1 MWWAAETGGV
11 TPRISAW
18 VAGDSLGAE
27 ERVREAEGQM
37 PLRHPPGGAQKGPR
51 AGVSALLVGE
61 PTGGR
66 GGNECRGR
74 LRGGDLGPE
83 MRMRVTQGRRKLC
96 KGPEAAGLVRVKCLV
111 RVGPAG
117 RPRGPRIPL
126 GVLGASF
133 ARGGCPL
140 VASCAGS
147 VALSTVY
154 RPVKRP
160 GTVWTMAAFLR

>member
-51 AGVSALLVGE
+51 AGVS
-61 PTGGR
+61 
-66 GGNECRGR
+66 
-74 LRGGDLGPE
+74 
-83 MRMRVTQGRRKLC
+83 TQGRRRLC

-111 RVGPAG
+111 RVGPVG

-160 GTVWTMAAFLR
+160 GTVWTVAAFLR

>member
-83 MRMRVTQGRRKLC
+83 TEDEGDPGQEEAVRR
-96 KGPEAAGLVRVKCLV
+96 P
-111 RVGPAG
+111 
-117 RPRGPRIPL
+117 
-126 GVLGASF
+126 
-133 ARGGCPL
+133 
-140 VASCAGS
+140 
-147 VALSTVY
+147 
-154 RPVKRP
+154 
-160 GTVWTMAAFLR
+160 

>member
-1 MWWAAETGGV
+1 MQRRESGRQRVRCLSDTHREVLRRALEQECRPSWWEN
-11 TPRISAW
+11 PR
-18 VAGDSLGAE
+18 GAE
-27 ERVREAEGQM
+27 GGMSA
-37 PLRHPPGGAQKGPR
+37 GGASGEVTWGQKR
-51 AGVSALLVGE
+51 
-61 PTGGR
+61 
-66 GGNECRGR
+66 
-74 LRGGDLGPE
+74 
-83 MRMRVTQGRRKLC
+83 RMRVTQGRRRLC
-96 KGPEAAGLVRVKCLV
+96 EGPEAAGLVRVKCLV

-160 GTVWTMAAFLR
+160 GTVWTVAAFLR